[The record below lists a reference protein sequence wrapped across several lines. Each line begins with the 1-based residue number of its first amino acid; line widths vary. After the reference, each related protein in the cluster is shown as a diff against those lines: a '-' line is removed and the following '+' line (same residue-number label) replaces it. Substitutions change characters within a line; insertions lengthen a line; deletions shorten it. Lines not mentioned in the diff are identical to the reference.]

1 MPDFTKSMMLA
12 TLVATT
18 TALPAGAEWGG
29 IFPLSSASHTWSM
42 QKVGGAY
49 ADPAMKIVLIPTTDN
64 DAHGLEETEAT
75 AATLFAGT
83 CPETEAG
90 ETMTPAATG
99 SCFELHVGTGDD
111 SLYTIDT
118 TGLSGMAV
126 WAQHFPTEFER
137 DRHYL
142 YDAAGT
148 DVEPAAFEPV
158 TTTIVEGAEW
168 AGVFSVATASLVWS
182 MEKVNGAYADPA
194 MKIVLIPIA
203 PEAGS
208 GPAHVYGAMDIQA
221 LETTASTLMAGTCP
235 EVEDGESMTPVA
247 AGSCFEMHNGAN
259 AMSTFTIAG
268 LTVGSGLAIWTA
280 HVPTEFENTQHYLK
294 DPAGTDIEPLAQLT
308 APAVT
313 YSKRWGT
320 AIGAALLVNLCTLVG
335 VLLMVPFVANMQK
348 KNPDVFTVCANAFAA
363 GALLSCAFYLM
374 LFEGSH
380 YVAVGAGSEGETAF
394 LWGTMVLLGVLT
406 ASIIDFFAFL
416 IMPGSMTSS
425 DASKGGSAPV
435 TITTESTTT
444 KADAP
449 AAVEMAE
456 IETGTAPSPPPSPP
470 EDPFGGGG
478 DPVQRRTRIMSGV
491 LIGDFMH
498 NFCDGIFI
506 GTGFTHCSDALAW
519 GISTATIAHEIAQ
532 EFADFIVLT
541 DPKQG
546 NLKPVTAL
554 ILNFISG
561 LSVALGVIVIM
572 SVDIDGRGIGC
583 ILTYG
588 GGVYIQIGLGE
599 CMARVYPKNT
609 TIMLKL
615 ATILMFIFGATA
627 IGLILYG
634 HEHCSAGGGDGHDH
648 GGGGGDGHDHGRM
661 L

>member
-1 MPDFTKSMMLA
+1 MSSVSKLVLVGAA
-12 TLVATT
+12 TVA
-18 TALPAGAEWGG
+18 ALPTGAEWGG
-29 IFPLSSASHTWSM
+29 IFPLSAASHTWSM
-42 QKVGGAY
+42 QKVNGAY
-49 ADPAMKIVLIPTTDN
+49 ADASMNIVIIPTTDN
-64 DAHGLEETEAT
+64 DGHGLEETEA
-75 AATLFAGT
+75 AATTLFAGT
-83 CPETEAG
+83 CPEVEDG
-90 ETMTPAATG
+90 ESMTPAATG
-99 SCFELHVGTGDD
+99 SCFQLHPGSGDD
-111 SLYTIDT
+111 SAFTIDT

-137 DRHYL
+137 TRHYL
-142 YDAAGT
+142 YTAAGV

-158 TTTIVEGAEW
+158 TTTTVDGAEW
-168 AGVFSVATASLVWS
+168 AGVFSVATTSLVWS

-280 HVPTEFENTQHYLK
+280 HMPTEFEATQHYLK

-308 APAVT
+308 ATAVT
-313 YSKRWGT
+313 VTYTKRWGA

-335 VLLMVPFVANMQK
+335 VLLMVPVVVAAQK
-348 KNPDVFTVCANAFAA
+348 KNPDAFTVAFNAFAA
-363 GALLSCAFYLM
+363 GALISCAFYLM

-380 YVAVGAGSEGETAF
+380 YVAIGAGSEGETAF

-406 ASIIDFFAFL
+406 ASVIDLIAFAF
-416 IMPGSMTSS
+416 MPLMGMKNSEGKDT
-425 DASKGGSAPV
+425 
-435 TITTESTTT
+435 TTEG
-444 KADAP
+444 KLEGP
-449 AAVEMAE
+449 YGVGG
-456 IETGTAPSPPPSPP
+456 I
-470 EDPFGGGG
+470 GGGG
-478 DPVQRRTRIMSGV
+478 DAVQRRTRIMSGV
-491 LIGDFMH
+491 LVGDFMH

-572 SVDIDGRGIGC
+572 SVDVDGRGIGC

-609 TIMLKL
+609 TAPLKAL
-615 ATILMFIFGATA
+615 TIFMFIFGATA

-634 HEHCSAGGGDGHDH
+634 HEHCSPGGGDGHNH
-648 GGGGGDGHDHGRM
+648 GGAADPHAGHNHGRM
-661 L
+661 LGMF